1 MSLHRGERVPGSTS
15 VCGLGGVSS
24 EITIGTNG
32 VISVS
37 RMSSISQQRFRDAT
51 RTFYEIQISRLY
63 VSAEPVHERAF
74 DLGVR

>member
-1 MSLHRGERVPGSTS
+1 MSLHRGERAPGSTS

-63 VSAEPVHERAF
+63 VSAEHERAF